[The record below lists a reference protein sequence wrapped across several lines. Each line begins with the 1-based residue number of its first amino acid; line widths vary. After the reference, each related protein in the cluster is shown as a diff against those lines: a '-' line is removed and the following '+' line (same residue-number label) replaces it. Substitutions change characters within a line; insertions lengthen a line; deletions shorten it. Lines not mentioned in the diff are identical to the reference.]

1 MTDPAA
7 AAASAAHSLEEQ
19 ADYQHQHHQNLLEDA
34 TFAVSRQLIRLAW
47 LERPGLWVLHH
58 EDLYCCTIDTR
69 PHTRNPKKEIPLDL
83 PGLYKGTFWA
93 GKGPVPDFNDIA
105 FWETKA
111 KHLEEKIKDVEAGR
125 VQPEFTAEDLKI
137 LEPLEQ
143 KPGHFFYEDLES
155 KRRDLR
161 REKYGVF
168 SVLFELAARGRPGQ
182 WILHNCDFYHPSI
195 DTRPATR
202 TANNNDSGDAPTSI
216 VIRDDALDGSWQLV
230 HGMVPV
236 AYELIWAGK
245 HPVPDLKDL
254 AFWKA
259 TYNALSGQM
268 TDVRKGRVKPCFTP
282 AEEQILEQLE
292 SDPEHAFAM
301 YAERAKTDPPVDE
314 TPELL
319 EQRKALFISR
329 HAAVGKMVALWQ
341 HSLAGKWVLH
351 CLDDLYV
358 SAYDTHFREVDTD
371 GQGSDGQD
379 DEGSYFIIDSYL
391 DLRFDTR
398 FKAAPLDALRTIA
411 YWEQKKAELSE
422 KYDDVN
428 AGRLTEHHFSA
439 GEQMRIRLLEQ
450 AIEQKLDDCRQ
461 PLNEKHR
468 YMGRRAHVMETW
480 LEQLEMPDEPQR
492 PGTPVSLETASKR
505 KRTAADG
512 DLKPPQ
518 DCKRSRGRG
527 RGPAAPRASIKRG
540 RLVGRPVDRPVDG
553 PDTVDTPPLRRSAR
567 IARALLKLSK

>member
-7 AAASAAHSLEEQ
+7 AATSAAHPFEEQ
-19 ADYQHQHHQNLLEDA
+19 VYYQHQRHQNLLEDA
-34 TFAVSRQLIRLAW
+34 TFAVRRQLVRLAW

-58 EDLYCCTIDTR
+58 EDLYCRTIDTR
-69 PHTRNPKKEIPLDL
+69 PHTRNPDKDIPLNFS
-83 PGLYKGTFWA
+83 GLIRGTFWA

-125 VQPEFTAEDLKI
+125 VQPQFTAEDLKT
-137 LEPLEQ
+137 LESLEQ
-143 KPGHFFYEDLES
+143 KPGHFFYEDLETT
-155 KRRDLR
+155 R
-161 REKYGVF
+161 
-168 SVLFELAARGRPGQ
+168 AA
-182 WILHNCDFYHPSI
+182 DD
-195 DTRPATR
+195 DTH
-202 TANNNDSGDAPTSI
+202 TSI
-216 VIRDDALDGSWQLV
+216 VIRDTTFDGSQRLLEDLV
-230 HGMVPV
+230 I
-236 AYELIWAGK
+236 ATYELVWAGK
-245 HPVPDLKDL
+245 RPGPDLEDP

-259 TYNALSGQM
+259 ESGALIKQLIE
-268 TDVRKGRVKPCFTP
+268 VKKGRVQPCFTP
-282 AEEQILEQLE
+282 AEEQTLEQLE
-292 SDPEHAFAM
+292 SDPDHAFAVF
-301 YAERAKTDPPVDE
+301 AERAKTNPNVIE

-398 FKAAPLDALRTIA
+398 FKAAPLDALRTVA
-411 YWEQKKAELSE
+411 YWEQKKVELSK

-439 GEQMRIRLLEQ
+439 GEQMRIKLLEQ
-450 AIEQKLDDCRQ
+450 AIEQKLDDSNQ

-480 LEQLEMPDEPQR
+480 LEQLEIPDEPQR
-492 PGTPVSLETASKR
+492 PDTPVSLETASKR
-505 KRTAADG
+505 KRVAADAEHR
-512 DLKPPQ
+512 PPQ

-527 RGPAAPRASIKRG
+527 RGPAAPRTSIKRG
-540 RLVGRPVDRPVDG
+540 RLVERPVDKPN
-553 PDTVDTPPLRRSAR
+553 TVDTPPLRRSAR
-567 IARALLKLSK
+567 VAARGVVQAKSTI